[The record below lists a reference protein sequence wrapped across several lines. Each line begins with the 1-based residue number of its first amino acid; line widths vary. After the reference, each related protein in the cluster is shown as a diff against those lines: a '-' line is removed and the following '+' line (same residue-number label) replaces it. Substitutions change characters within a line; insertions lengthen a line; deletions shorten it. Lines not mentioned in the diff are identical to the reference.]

1 VVDNFIVSFA
11 IDQVTADK
19 VPGGPRTVNGRV
31 DCSDNPAFFL
41 FFFGI
46 SDDILAYV
54 GALANAKCRAPNAKL
69 QFQVQHAG
77 AA

>member
-1 VVDNFIVSFA
+1 VDNFIVSFA

-41 FFFGI
+41 
-46 SDDILAYV
+46 Y
-54 GALANAKCRAPNAKL
+54 
-69 QFQVQHAG
+69 FQTTSWPM
-77 AA
+77 

>member
-1 VVDNFIVSFA
+1 VDNFIVSFA

-41 FFFGI
+41 FF
-46 SDDILAYV
+46 SV
-54 GALANAKCRAPNAKL
+54 
-69 QFQVQHAG
+69 FQTTSWPM
-77 AA
+77 